1 MTPPGEHTPQL
12 RGARLRRAVLDAT
25 LARVE
30 TVGIDAVRVADIAA
44 AAGVHETSIYRRWK
58 TLPRLLLDALL
69 SRMETQIPIPDTGSV
84 RSDLLE
90 FMTML
95 VRFARSPS
103 GAALI
108 RSTVIAEAD
117 ADADAARREF
127 WAIRLAASE
136 EIIRRG
142 IERGEVAAGT
152 DPRLTML
159 TLGGLVHMYVTQFDG
174 DIPDRLAEQSVDLLM
189 AGLGPR

>member
-1 MTPPGEHTPQL
+1 MPPPVEHIPQL

-25 LARVE
+25 LARIE

-44 AAGVHETSIYRRWK
+44 DAGVHETSIYRRWK

-69 SRMETQIPIPDTGSV
+69 SRMESQIPIPDTGSV
-84 RSDLLE
+84 RSDLLA
-90 FMTML
+90 FMTTL
-95 VRFARSPS
+95 VRFARAPS
-103 GAALI
+103 GTALI
-108 RSTVIAEAD
+108 RSTVITEVD

-127 WAIRLAASE
+127 WAVRLAASE
-136 EIIRRG
+136 EIVRRG
-142 IERGEVAAGT
+142 IERGEVTAGT

-159 TLGGLVHMYVTQFDG
+159 MLGGLVHMYATQFDS
-174 DIPDRLAEQSVDLLM
+174 DIPDGLAEHSVDLLL